1 MTLIFI
7 FPKIQSYIS
16 NKLASPA
23 CYMKALL
30 CGRMIKPPALK
41 LRSTGADEA
50 RTHKTWF
57 ATLKRAEYSS
67 DFSFQNSKIFEGNTE
82 SLLKLLASIFL
93 AVPLVLDCVIGCFS
107 LAVVD
112 IQS

>member
-23 CYMKALL
+23 CYNNAQ
-30 CGRMIKPPALK
+30 
-41 LRSTGADEA
+41 T
-50 RTHKTWF
+50 RTHKAWF

-67 DFSFQNSKIFEGNTE
+67 DFSFQNFKIFEGKQL
-82 SLLKLLASIFL
+82 LLKFLPSIFL
-93 AVPLVLDCVIGCFS
+93 AVPLVLDLCYWLF
-107 LAVVD
+107 LAC
-112 IQS
+112 SSGYSKLGARG